1 METKRLTTMAMLLGI
16 SLSLFIVEAQIP
28 LPIALPG
35 IKLGLANVV
44 TVYAMFVLGAKDT
57 LIILLARIFLGSIF
71 AGRISTLMYSFV
83 GGMMCYLVM
92 LLLHKVVTPRQIW
105 ICSIFG
111 AMAHVTGQ
119 ILVAIFLTDTAQ
131 LLWYLPVLLLAA
143 MATGALTG
151 SLAQIIARRF
161 PIKNFEK

>member
-1 METKRLTTMAMLLGI
+1 MDTKRLTTMAMLLGI

-57 LIILLARIFLGSIF
+57 FVILLARIVLGSIF
-71 AGRISTLMYSFV
+71 AGRLSTLMYSFV
-83 GGMMCYLVM
+83 GGMMCYFVM
-92 LLLHKVVTPRQIW
+92 FILHKVCNPRQIW

-119 ILVAIFLTDTAQ
+119 ILVAIFFTDAIQ
-131 LLWYLPVLLLAA
+131 LVWYLPVLLLAA
-143 MATGALTG
+143 MATGAVTG

-161 PIKNFEK
+161 PLEKF